1 MCSFR
6 DNDSTLLVPWTETD
20 AIICS
25 LIVAATQARLQVTLA
40 GGDQAR
46 ICEHREKPVV
56 LYLTC
61 PSSSSEGPGHWAP
74 GGSKWC
80 LCQEYS
86 TRILLRTCG
95 RNFTQCISTGLHKR
109 RLEPFTL
116 HRGSS
121 YIAWKACQAKRQ
133 RRPKGRRELHS
144 AILLPVE
151 KQFLGIKSYLAR
163 KMLQVSLRKRPSHN
177 RGPTAM
183 LCSQTLRRLLGIN
196 RWISHAKA
204 RPGAV
209 RKLGLGPNLSGP
221 TLSAQRSLFWISAV
235 FEGSGPAGQRKGHKD
250 YWKCCMFSIIS
261 NPPCCQSFFV
271 LVCQDVLLKLQ
282 VGTDDTRRLGLFN
295 CSNESLE
302 DILLVPLGVCEA
314 SG

>member
-144 AILLPVE
+144 AILLPVK
-151 KQFLGIKSYLAR
+151 KQFFGYKELAPFGSQDVASVAPKKAQPQQGPNSYAVFSDCQTFTWHQQMDLTCQGQTRSGSEAWTGAKPIWANPLSPTQLVLNLGRFWRQWASWTE
-163 KMLQVSLRKRPSHN
+163 KR
-177 RGPTAM
+177 
-183 LCSQTLRRLLGIN
+183 QQRLL
-196 RWISHAKA
+196 
-204 RPGAV
+204 
-209 RKLGLGPNLSGP
+209 
-221 TLSAQRSLFWISAV
+221 
-235 FEGSGPAGQRKGHKD
+235 E
-250 YWKCCMFSIIS
+250 
-261 NPPCCQSFFV
+261 V
-271 LVCQDVLLKLQ
+271 LHV
-282 VGTDDTRRLGLFN
+282 
-295 CSNESLE
+295 
-302 DILLVPLGVCEA
+302 
-314 SG
+314 